1 MTYYTHGLRFSCDE
15 TWNWAFQTK
24 VFSHVYFKTRAR
36 KMEQIVCCGIVSV
49 LSWLVSLV
57 TGQPRHQ
64 TCRGAE
70 LRRDIAWNTQPGI
83 IGQLSASLCSVIG
96 WSELCRIS
104 DWLLLCSPSC
114 FENTD
119 ENRHEMSES
128 EQCSSDVRFGSVLHI
143 LIISEYHV
151 PIINRRNGPPF
162 HLLMNVQL
170 VSQSFE

>member
-1 MTYYTHGLRFSCDE
+1 MKLE
-15 TWNWAFQTK
+15 TGGFKTK
-24 VFSHVYFKTRAR
+24 VFSHVYFKTRPR
-36 KMEQIVCCGIVSV
+36 KMMQIVCCGLVSV

-57 TGQPRHQ
+57 TGQARHQ

-83 IGQLSASLCSVIG
+83 IGQLRAWLCSVIG
-96 WSELCRIS
+96 WSELSRIS

-119 ENRHEMSES
+119 ENRHEMSEP
-128 EQCSSDVRFGSVLHI
+128 EQCSSDVRFGSVFQI
-143 LIISEYHV
+143 LIISENHV
-151 PIINRRNGPPF
+151 PIINRRIGPPF